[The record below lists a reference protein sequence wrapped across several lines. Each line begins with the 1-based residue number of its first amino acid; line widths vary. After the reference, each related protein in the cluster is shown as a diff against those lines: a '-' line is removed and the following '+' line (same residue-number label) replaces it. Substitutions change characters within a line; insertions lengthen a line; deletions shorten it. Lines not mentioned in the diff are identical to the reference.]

1 MQNVVTVF
9 RILIYQK
16 RHIFVQFLYQ
26 KIRNNVGYS
35 YMLLTQKPEL
45 TTFYHC
51 SDVMLSLLRRYQ
63 RPYSEMIFSNFG
75 SNEATA
81 AM

>member
-1 MQNVVTVF
+1 VVTEQSSPVTTFFHGNGFKMQNVVTVF

-26 KIRNNVGYS
+26 KIPNNVGYS
-35 YMLLTQKPEL
+35 YMFLTQKPGL

-51 SDVMLSLLRRYQ
+51 SD
-63 RPYSEMIFSNFG
+63 EIHK
-75 SNEATA
+75 
-81 AM
+81 